1 MLDHTDPSTK
11 GLVMALQD
19 SSSLLS
25 ELVSEAKGENY
36 IVVVIDSD
44 TGEEYEIDGISREE
58 NQMII
63 SISYK
68 DTTDSV
74 TEDDDSDG

>member
-1 MLDHTDPSTK
+1 
-11 GLVMALQD
+11 MALQD